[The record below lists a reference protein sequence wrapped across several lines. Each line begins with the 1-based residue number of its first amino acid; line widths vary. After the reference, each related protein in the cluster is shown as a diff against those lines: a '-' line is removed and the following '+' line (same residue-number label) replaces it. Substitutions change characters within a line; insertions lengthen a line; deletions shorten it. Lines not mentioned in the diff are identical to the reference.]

1 MEQFIPR
8 SFSESVPLSKPH
20 LKTVTFSRLHEATKI
35 LRSLAFFELSAYVP
49 QKPTE
54 PKFAFKMK
62 NKTI

>member
-8 SFSESVPLSKPH
+8 SFSESVTLIKA
-20 LKTVTFSRLHEATKI
+20 TFENCNFLHEATTI